1 MAPFARHTSGVP
13 FVFLTMITLAAGTS
27 VLRWLSD
34 SVEARG
40 LGDGI
45 SLLIAL
51 NIVSS
56 ESCTAQSWLMPA
68 YSTGPCIDHS
78 DPAGFCGPDLMGTTC
93 IHCTSWFYE
102 YALIART
109 VHVMSVFYGAHCQVL
124 CCTCKS
130 VSKAAEDLLVRRPSQ
145 SPAAQL

>member
-1 MAPFARHTSGVP
+1 MLRLSRGDCQLHCFMQGASEGIKIAPFARHTSGVP
-13 FVFLTMITLAAGTS
+13 FVFLTMIILAAGTS

-56 ESCTAQSWLMPA
+56 ESCKTQS
-68 YSTGPCIDHS
+68 
-78 DPAGFCGPDLMGTTC
+78 
-93 IHCTSWFYE
+93 
-102 YALIART
+102 
-109 VHVMSVFYGAHCQVL
+109 
-124 CCTCKS
+124 
-130 VSKAAEDLLVRRPSQ
+130 
-145 SPAAQL
+145 

>member
-1 MAPFARHTSGVP
+1 
-13 FVFLTMITLAAGTS
+13 MITLAAGTS

-56 ESCTAQSWLMPA
+56 ES
-68 YSTGPCIDHS
+68 
-78 DPAGFCGPDLMGTTC
+78 
-93 IHCTSWFYE
+93 
-102 YALIART
+102 
-109 VHVMSVFYGAHCQVL
+109 
-124 CCTCKS
+124 
-130 VSKAAEDLLVRRPSQ
+130 
-145 SPAAQL
+145 

>member
-1 MAPFARHTSGVP
+1 
-13 FVFLTMITLAAGTS
+13 MIILAAGTS

-56 ESCTAQSWLMPA
+56 ESCKAQACLMPA
-68 YSTGPCIDHS
+68 YSTGACIGHS
-78 DPAGFCGPDLMGTTC
+78 DPAENFVVQTRMGTTC
-93 IHCTSWFYE
+93 
-102 YALIART
+102 
-109 VHVMSVFYGAHCQVL
+109 VL
-124 CCTCKS
+124 RRVCLRGLYTLS
-130 VSKAAEDLLVRRPSQ
+130 VSSVGHSV
-145 SPAAQL
+145 S